1 MANFD
6 SENKITYEEL
16 APTLQDKLKNTV
28 TSDDLVDITTKIEN
42 IANNLN
48 DLLSS
53 YIKKNELY
61 EAMHRYESVPENYVP
76 ADTSDNG
83 WNGISNKS
91 QGFYISTYTS
101 DGKITNQPTNKG
113 QLINI
118 PASKANKYST
128 QLWIDQN
135 TGNVYT
141 RVSTGNING
150 TKFTRLLN
158 EKDITCPYKVGDIMI
173 SLKHDNPSIQFPNTT
188 WRRIND
194 RFLLAAS
201 ETMFANKEDVDK
213 KFSNYQGGEEKVTL
227 KKEEIPAHNHTGTTD
242 DGNAYHRHQ
251 GADEAAT
258 MRFDAG
264 SASAKQGNYGLP
276 INICCGDNPAYDGRV
291 RNVFTDYQNATH
303 AHKFTTDYTGG
314 GQAHNNMPP
323 YLKVYMW
330 YRVS

>member
-1 MANFD
+1 MANSD

-48 DLLSS
+48 ALLSS

-83 WNGISNKS
+83 WNGISNTS

-101 DGKITNQPTNKG
+101 GGKITNQPTNKG

-141 RVSTGNING
+141 RASTGNING

-201 ETMFANKEDVDK
+201 DEMYKNNEDVNENV
-213 KFSNYQGGEEKVTL
+213 FSNYEGGKSSVFIETKNMPPHEHKITIKNGGLHSHTLDTAVPYMSTGWPGWEWGNGANGQKHINTTLSGEHTHDATCEKSGGND
-227 KKEEIPAHNHTGTTD
+227 KGGTD
-242 DGNAYHRHQ
+242 
-251 GADEAAT
+251 
-258 MRFDAG
+258 
-264 SASAKQGNYGLP
+264 P
-276 INICCGDNPAYDGRV
+276 ISI
-291 RNVFTDYQNATH
+291 
-303 AHKFTTDYTGG
+303 
-314 GQAHNNMPP
+314 MPP